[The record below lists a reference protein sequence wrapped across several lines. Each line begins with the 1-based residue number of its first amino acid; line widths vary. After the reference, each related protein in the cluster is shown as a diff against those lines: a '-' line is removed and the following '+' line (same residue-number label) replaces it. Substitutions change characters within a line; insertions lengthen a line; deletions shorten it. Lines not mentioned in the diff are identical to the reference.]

1 MSIETY
7 DVYIGNV
14 TEKDTIVWFL
24 FFLLILIYIC
34 SCINCNEQWFLFSK
48 LHAQRNHQHIIFTL
62 KD

>member
-24 FFLLILIYIC
+24 FFLLILIYVLVLIVM
-34 SCINCNEQWFLFSK
+34 SNDSYFQN
-48 LHAQRNHQHIIFTL
+48 FTL
-62 KD
+62 NAIISILYLL